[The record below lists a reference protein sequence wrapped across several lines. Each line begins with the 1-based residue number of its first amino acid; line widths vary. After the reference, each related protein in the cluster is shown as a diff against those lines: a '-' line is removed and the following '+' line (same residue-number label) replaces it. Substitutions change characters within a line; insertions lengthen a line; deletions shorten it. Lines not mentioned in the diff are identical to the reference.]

1 MRLKKYTYL
10 KGDFLF
16 IMNILTTGATGFI
29 GKNLVRSL
37 VNNNHKV
44 KCLIRE
50 TSKKADIDYLKK
62 IKVQLFYGDIT
73 KKETL
78 NDCLSNIDVVYHL
91 AGILGDF
98 NTQKEDYY
106 KTHVLGT
113 KNLLKFCKKQKFIYC
128 SSAGVLGP
136 VINGDELKRLNPTNV
151 YEKTKA
157 EAEKLVLE
165 YDNYVILRP
174 EFVYGAYDLHVL
186 NLFKTI
192 KNRKFYII
200 GNGKNMLHPTYVDDL
215 IYCLIKCLNKNIKN
229 EIFVVAGEKP
239 VSVEEFVKLAAN
251 QLSIRYNKIKIPLHL
266 ARVYTSVFEP
276 FAKVFNL
283 NPSLTK
289 SRFNFFT
296 KTRTFDIKKAQKML
310 NYRPIKLEKGIK
322 KTLGWYKKNN
332 LL

>member
-1 MRLKKYTYL
+1 
-10 KGDFLF
+10 
-16 IMNILTTGATGFI
+16 MNILVTGATGFI

-50 TSKKADIDYLKK
+50 TSKKADIGYLKK

-78 NDCLSNIDVVYHL
+78 ENSIDNVDVVYHL
-91 AGILGDF
+91 AGVLGNF
-98 NTQKEDYY
+98 NTPEKDFY
-106 KTHVLGT
+106 KIHVLGT
-113 KNLLKFCKKQKFIYC
+113 KNLLKLCKKQKFIYC

-136 VINGDELKRLNPTNV
+136 IIDGDELRRLNPTNV

-165 YDNYVILRP
+165 YDNYAILRP
-174 EFVYGAYDLHVL
+174 EFVYGPYDLHVL
-186 NLFKTI
+186 NLFRAI
-192 KNRKFYII
+192 KNRNFYII
-200 GNGKNMLHPTYVDDL
+200 GDGSNMLHPAYVDDL
-215 IYCLIKCLNKNIKN
+215 IYCLIKCLDKKIKN
-229 EIFVVAGEKP
+229 KIFLVAGEKP
-239 VSVEEFVKLAAN
+239 ITVKEFAKLIAGQLNVK
-251 QLSIRYNKIKIPLHL
+251 INKIKIPLHL
-266 ARVYTSVFEP
+266 ARVYVSVIEP

-283 NPSLTK
+283 NPFLTK

-296 KTRTFDIKKAQKML
+296 KTRTFDTKKAQKML

-322 KTLGWYKKNN
+322 KTLEWYKKNN
-332 LL
+332 YL